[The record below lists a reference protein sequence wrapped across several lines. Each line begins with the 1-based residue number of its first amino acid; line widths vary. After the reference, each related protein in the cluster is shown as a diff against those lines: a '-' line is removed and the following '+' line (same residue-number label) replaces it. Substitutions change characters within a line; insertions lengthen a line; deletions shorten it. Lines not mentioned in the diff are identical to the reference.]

1 MIYYVNQ
8 LAPRE
13 GDGSKARPFRS
24 IGEAAALACPGD
36 EVIVAPGVYREYVSP
51 KNGGTEEARIVY
63 RSEVPL
69 GALIT
74 GAEIVTGWQRL
85 DNGLWTLASSAITT
99 PIPPRYS
106 ATGTLRRPYVMPA
119 RYT

>member
-1 MIYYVNQ
+1 MIDYVNQ

-85 DNGLWTLASSAITT
+85 DNGLWTLSVNNGVFGNYN
-99 PIPPRYS
+99 P
-106 ATGTLRRPYVMPA
+106 
-119 RYT
+119 